1 MRIMMRTSEI
11 KCPDLKILTPGH
23 ILTAAGEEL
32 ETRVGYSASGHFKMA
47 ESEKMVLVFF
57 SKQN

>member
-1 MRIMMRTSEI
+1 MRTSEI

-47 ESEKMVLVFF
+47 ESEKKVLVFF